1 MTSLHGRS
9 LEISPTF
16 PLISLFIIF
25 PLMSKLMINVNIL
38 VKGFY
43 SSAAPLSEEVFKYFQ
58 SLDMPIQV
66 NLGVGVGNITKV
78 LNLLLGP

>member
-1 MTSLHGRS
+1 
-9 LEISPTF
+9 
-16 PLISLFIIF
+16 
-25 PLMSKLMINVNIL
+25 MSKLMINVNIL